1 MTAYLSTPTRSPMSH
16 RTAVA
21 LLMFTAFLWSSSGL
35 FIKLLDLP
43 PLAIWGARSWVV
55 FVVFLLYLR
64 PKTWRFTFLELMAA
78 LGFMG
83 AQFFFVAGNKHAPAA
98 NVIFLQ
104 YTSPIYVILLAYWLL
119 REKPTRSDWIA
130 MAIIFVGMLLFLGDG
145 FQLDATYGNV
155 LAIISGVA
163 MAVMMV
169 AMRMQQ
175 AGNPARSILLG
186 GFLGGLIS
194 IPTIAQTDYSLTDG
208 VIIFYLGAVQI
219 GLAMI
224 IFSHVIKHLEALE
237 ATLITTLEPILN
249 PVWVFLILGE
259 LPSVLALIGA
269 ALVLLAV
276 LIRAFAGTQSPT

>member
-1 MTAYLSTPTRSPMSH
+1 MTSPTLSTRWSQMSH

-21 LLMFTAFLWSSSGL
+21 LLMLTAFLWSSSGL
-35 FIKLLDLP
+35 FIKLLNLT

-55 FVVFLLYLR
+55 FVVFLIYLR
-64 PKTWRFTFLELMAA
+64 PRSFRFTTLELVAA

-104 YTSPIYVILLAYWLL
+104 YTSPVYVILLAYWLL
-119 REKPTRSDWIA
+119 HEKPRRSDWLA
-130 MAIIFVGMLLFLGDG
+130 MVIIFVGMLLFLGDG
-145 FQLDATYGNV
+145 FHFDSMYGN
-155 LAIISGVA
+155 LLGIISGVA

-175 AGNPARSILLG
+175 QANPANSILLG
-186 GFLGGLIS
+186 SLLGGLIS
-194 IPTIAQTDYSLTDG
+194 IPTILQTNYSLTDAT
-208 VIIFYLGAVQI
+208 IILYLGAIQI

-224 IFSHVIKHLEALE
+224 LFSLVIKHLEALE

-249 PVWVFLILGE
+249 PVWVFIVLGE
-259 LPSVLALIGA
+259 LPSGLAMIGA
-269 ALVLLAV
+269 GLVLFAV
-276 LIRAFAGTQSPT
+276 LIRAFAGENM